1 MGGGRP
7 DGEAWSDAM
16 DGLSILTTENTED
29 TEGGSNG
36 PLQTYFFS
44 LHFSVSS
51 VLSVV
56 NACGFPIQ
64 GSVAAREMLPWLC
77 FGRRGWLISAC

>member
-7 DGEAWSDAM
+7 VGEAWSDAM
-16 DGLSILTTENTED
+16 DGLTILTTENTEI

-56 NACGFPIQ
+56 NAYRLSKPRGRCGTRDAP
-64 GSVAAREMLPWLC
+64 
-77 FGRRGWLISAC
+77 LISLRMMRLAEFC